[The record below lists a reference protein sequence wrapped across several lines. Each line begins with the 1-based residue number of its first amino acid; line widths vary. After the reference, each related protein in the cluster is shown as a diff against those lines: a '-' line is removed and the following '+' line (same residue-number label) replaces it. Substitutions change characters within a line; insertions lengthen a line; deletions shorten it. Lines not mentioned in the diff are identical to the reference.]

1 MQGAQIQSLVR
12 ELKPHMPWSA
22 VKMFFKKA
30 RKKYIVNNSDESHKK
45 YTQLEEPHDRFG
57 PGKEELGKV
66 SRRR

>member
-1 MQGAQIQSLVR
+1 
-12 ELKPHMPWSA
+12 MPWSA

-45 YTQLEEPHDRFG
+45 YMQLEEPHDRFG
-57 PGKEELGKV
+57 PGKKEPGKV